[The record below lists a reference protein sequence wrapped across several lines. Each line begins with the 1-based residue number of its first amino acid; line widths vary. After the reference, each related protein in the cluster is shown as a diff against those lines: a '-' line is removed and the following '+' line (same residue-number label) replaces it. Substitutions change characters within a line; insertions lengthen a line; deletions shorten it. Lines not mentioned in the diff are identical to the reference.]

1 MDDDL
6 KNIVFYDGEC
16 GLCNRSVQFI
26 LKHERSDELHFSSLQ
41 SSFTKDFFAKHNLK
55 TPEPETLIFFNGDKI
70 LVRSE
75 AALEV
80 SKFLKTPYNWA
91 NILRWIPR
99 SFRDFIYKL
108 IARNRHRVPLK
119 KCSIVNP
126 EQRKRFL
133 DQ

>member
-1 MDDDL
+1 MDESL

-26 LKHERSDELHFSSLQ
+26 LKHERSNYLHFSSLQ
-41 SSFTKDFFAKHNLK
+41 SSFTKDFFSKHNMVA
-55 TPEPETLIFFNGDKI
+55 PDPETFIFFNGDRM

-80 SKFLKTPYNWA
+80 SKFLKQPYNWA
-91 NILRWIPR
+91 NILRWIPP
-99 SFRDFIYKL
+99 SFRDYIYNL
-108 IARNRHRVPLK
+108 IAKNRHRVPLK